1 MRRNMVFPSDI
12 RDVSQSQRHGKD
24 EPVTEASNLKIRE
37 AQTAEHVG
45 LDRGC

>member
-1 MRRNMVFPSDI
+1 MRRNVVFPSDI

-24 EPVTEASNLKIRE
+24 EPVTEASNLNIWK
-37 AQTAEHVG
+37 AKTAEHVG